1 VKKLWLC
8 CAALI
13 WPQIAM
19 AAPEAPFAPLP
30 DVPDYIATMSVQL
43 YHGPIYREIR
53 THHRGWMRV
62 DEGVDRSAYR
72 SASYF
77 GPGPLFVT
85 FAREPSAQV
94 EGHDQ
99 LHIMRGPA
107 MAHLIRWG
115 GNPFKTGDSQ
125 TSLDESCEF
134 GICPGASIVPVP
146 NTSAA

>member
-1 VKKLWLC
+1 
-8 CAALI
+8 
-13 WPQIAM
+13 M

-85 FAREPSAQV
+85 SRLTVSRSPSASV
-94 EGHDQ
+94 DA
-99 LHIMRGPA
+99 LVRR
-107 MAHLIRWG
+107 L
-115 GNPFKTGDSQ
+115 S
-125 TSLDESCEF
+125 
-134 GICPGASIVPVP
+134 
-146 NTSAA
+146 